1 MNWYALVATPQL
13 EFQAQCAIRQRNY
26 DVVVPYEERELR
38 AQYSRK
44 LNAVPEPRFRKM
56 PLFRG
61 YCIVKAA
68 DEEDICA
75 LLYRMSLHHRR
86 LVSRVLRTE
95 GRNGPPSAL
104 PAECMDYLTEISGRR
119 IRTNAEIAPLQIGD
133 IARIAAEHA
142 FAGQQSTVTAKTK
155 TGAKMLITV
164 LNSMRVVEIQDR
176 YLQRVEMA
184 QSMEAI

>member
-1 MNWYALVATPQL
+1 MNWYCLVTTPQL
-13 EFQAQCAIRQRNY
+13 EFQAECAIRQRGHE
-26 DVVVPYEERELR
+26 VVVPFEERELR

-61 YCIVKAA
+61 YCIVKAK

-95 GRNGPPSAL
+95 GRLGPPSAL

-119 IRTNAEIAPLQIGD
+119 VRSNLEIVPLRIGD
-133 IARIAAEHA
+133 VARIAAEHP
-142 FAGQQSTVTAKTK
+142 FSGQQSTVTAKTK

-176 YLQRVEMA
+176 YLQKIDIPQQMTA
-184 QSMEAI
+184 